1 MTVTGV
7 GKRETARAGSL
18 RGIREEQDIVVS
30 KWIGLEGTARL
41 ASRYRQQLCTRYPV
55 RMIDE
60 AAGYDRYLSVI
71 PEAATAV
78 KSGVCGMH
86 DVSRGGIF
94 GALWELAQR
103 AGVGLEIDLK
113 KIPLKQ
119 ETVEICEFLELNPYE
134 LLSGGCLLM
143 VTDNGQALTDALTR
157 EGIPAAVIGRTTA
170 GKDRVIY
177 NEDEKRY
184 LDKPKAD
191 QIYALALRDRDRQ
204 EVSSI
209 L

>member
-1 MTVTGV
+1 
-7 GKRETARAGSL
+7 
-18 RGIREEQDIVVS
+18 
-30 KWIGLEGTARL
+30 
-41 ASRYRQQLCTRYPV
+41 
-55 RMIDE
+55 MIDE
-60 AAGYDRYLSVI
+60 AAACDGYLSVI

-113 KIPLKQ
+113 KIPVKQ
-119 ETVEICEFLELNPYE
+119 ETIEICEFFELNPYE

-143 VTDNGQALTDALTR
+143 VTDNGQALVDVLAR

-177 NEDEKRY
+177 NEGEKRY
-184 LDKPKAD
+184 LDRAKMD
-191 QIYALALRDRDRQ
+191 QMYMVKV
-204 EVSSI
+204 E
-209 L
+209 